1 MKKLILSLIAVAVGT
16 LSSFAQSDLVATLSH
31 GSSLSTFSGMDALA
45 QAYAAAA
52 EGDVITLSPGVFN
65 AVNIE
70 KAITVRGA
78 GMQPMESNGYVATQ
92 LANNVTINVP
102 SGNSSTLTIE
112 GLQFLGSLGVYGDNL
127 ATVLFQKS
135 RFDKA
140 VTGFGVNLQALS
152 CIFAQSLT
160 ASYRIN
166 DYSSDFRNTTIKC
179 MNSVIKNATAY
190 GYYNEAPALAKIVAT
205 NCIVLPYGNGV
216 KNCVFNNC
224 IIIAGYAGGT
234 YYNPLPES
242 CSASHCI
249 GIWQRETDNLFCN
262 IANPTNTMLEGRDEA
277 AFTNVFKSITSVDNL
292 SSINAT
298 FELTETA
305 AATYLGDD
313 GTQVGIYGGTNPFNP
328 TPSNPQ
334 VKKFTVN
341 STTEGDQLKVKINV
355 E

>member
-1 MKKLILSLIAVAVGT
+1 
-16 LSSFAQSDLVATLSH
+16 
-31 GSSLSTFSGMDALA
+31 MDALA
-45 QAYAAAA
+45 QAYEAAV

-92 LANNVTINVP
+92 LAQNVTINVP
-102 SGNSSTLTIE
+102 SGASSTLTIE
-112 GLQFLGSLGVYGDNL
+112 GIQFLGSLEVYGDNL
-127 ATVLFQKS
+127 APVTFTKNRFKS
-135 RFDKA
+135 A
-140 VTGFGVNLQALS
+140 VNGWGISMNAYS
-152 CIFAQSLT
+152 CVFSNGLCAWYSNSSNDYKNTTLNCFNCVIVKAQS
-160 ASYRIN
+160 S
-166 DYSSDFRNTTIKC
+166 
-179 MNSVIKNATAY
+179 
-190 GYYNEAPALAKIVAT
+190 GYYQNNRVAVVAKIVAT

-216 KNCVFNNC
+216 NNCVFNNC

>member
-31 GSSLSTFSGMDALA
+31 GSSLSTFSGIDALA
-45 QAYAAAA
+45 QAYAAAE

-78 GMQPMESNGYVATQ
+78 GMQPMESNGYVATE
-92 LANNVTINVP
+92 LSGIFTINVP
-102 SGNSSTLTIE
+102 SDAASNCMIE
-112 GLQFLGSLGVYGDNL
+112 GAKMLGRVDVYGSNM
-127 ATVLFQKS
+127 APMVFSKC
-135 RFDKA
+135 RFEGILYA
-140 VTGFGVNLQALS
+140 CGVSMTAHSCFFAHLWALYENNS
-152 CIFAQSLT
+152 I
-160 ASYRIN
+160 YK
-166 DYSSDFRNTTIKC
+166 NTTINC
-179 MNSVIKNATAY
+179 FNCIILNATTA
-190 GYYNEAPALAKIVAT
+190 GYNTAQAVSAKIIAS
-205 NCIVLPYGNGV
+205 NSIVLPWGNGV
-216 KNCVFNNC
+216 PNSVFYNC

-234 YYNPLPES
+234 YYNPLPET
-242 CSASHCI
+242 CSADHCI
-249 GIWQRETDNLFCN
+249 GIWQRDTDDLFCN
-262 IANPTNTMLEGRDEA
+262 IVNSTNTMLEGRGEA
-277 AFTNVFKSITSVDNL
+277 AFTNVFKSITSVGNL

-328 TPSNPQ
+328 TPTNPQ

-341 STTEGDQLKVKINV
+341 STTEGDRLKVKINV

>member
-31 GSSLSTFSGMDALA
+31 GSSLSTFSGIDALA
-45 QAYAAAA
+45 QAYEAAV

-78 GMQPMESNGYVATQ
+78 GMQPMESNGYVTTQ
-92 LANNVTINVP
+92 IVGEISVNIPQDA
-102 SGNSSTLTIE
+102 SSALTIE
-112 GLQFLGSLGVYGDNL
+112 GVNLLSSIVINGENL
-127 ATVLFQKS
+127 AKVNLSKS
-135 RFDKA
+135 RFEQI
-140 VTGFGVNLQALS
+140 VTGNGIQMNAIS
-152 CIFAQSLT
+152 CIFAHSLESR
-160 ASYRIN
+160 AGYHPN
-166 DYSSDFRNTTIKC
+166 YKNTILYLL
-179 MNSVIKNATAY
+179 NSVIISASSSYVVSNGK
-190 GYYNEAPALAKIVAT
+190 GFIGKIIAT
-205 NCIVLPYGNGV
+205 NSIIGANSLHYDNLI
-216 KNCVFNNC
+216 NC
-224 IIIAGYAGGT
+224 IINSRT
-234 YYNPLPES
+234 YLLNNEPLPQT
-242 CSASHCI
+242 CNAQNCI
-249 GIWQRETDNLFCN
+249 GINTDGATPNLFQDIQNPSN
-262 IANPTNTMLEGRDEA
+262 IMVEGSGETA
-277 AFTNVFKSITSVDNL
+277 YASLFKTFRG
-292 SSINAT
+292 NAQKMTET

-328 TPSNPQ
+328 TPTNPQ

>member
-31 GSSLSTFSGMDALA
+31 GSSFSTFSGIDALA
-45 QAYAAAA
+45 QAYEAAV

-92 LANNVTINVP
+92 LSGQMVVKVP
-102 SGNSSTLTIE
+102 SNTSSILTLEGVQVLGASSIGGNSLAPVHFI
-112 GLQFLGSLGVYGDNL
+112 GVRFEKDVAAAGVSAY
-127 ATVLFQKS
+127 AT
-135 RFDKA
+135 
-140 VTGFGVNLQALS
+140 S
-152 CIFAQSLT
+152 CIFGTSLISQFQISGIT
-160 ASYRIN
+160 NGDQNTTLNCFNCVMVSASSSGHN
-166 DYSSDFRNTTIKC
+166 SYSS
-179 MNSVIKNATAY
+179 V
-190 GYYNEAPALAKIVAT
+190 AKIVAK
-205 NCIVLPYGNGV
+205 NCIFRVGWDRLPYSSLTS
-216 KNCVFNNC
+216 C
-224 IIIAGYAGGT
+224 IVMSGDTGDNA
-234 YYNPLPES
+234 PLSET
-242 CSASHCI
+242 CNAHNCI
-249 GIWQRETDNLFCN
+249 GINTRYTPNVFEN
-262 IANPTNTMLEGRDEA
+262 ILDPSNTMAEGFNIFKTLTWLGKSP
-277 AFTNVFKSITSVDNL
+277 AFTE
-292 SSINAT
+292 T

-341 STTEGDQLKVKINV
+341 STIEGDQLKVKINV

>member
-1 MKKLILSLIAVAVGT
+1 MKKIILSLIAVAVGT

-78 GMQPMESNGYVATQ
+78 GMQPMESNGYVVTQ
-92 LANNVTINVP
+92 IIGAMTITVPDNASSVLSFEGVNPLTEVNIYGNNLAPINVMKCRFENNV
-102 SGNSSTLTIE
+102 E
-112 GLQFLGSLGVYGDNL
+112 GYGISMN
-127 ATVLFQKS
+127 
-135 RFDKA
+135 A
-140 VTGFGVNLQALS
+140 VS
-152 CIFAQSLT
+152 CIFVTRLGANN
-160 ASYRIN
+160 IK
-166 DYSSDFRNTTIKC
+166 SSNKYNTTLNC
-179 MNSVIKNATAY
+179 YNCVITNATAGGIRESY
-190 GYYNEAPALAKIVAT
+190 LAKIVAK
-205 NCIVLPYGNGV
+205 NCIVLTNGGYVPY
-216 KNCVFNNC
+216 CSFTNC
-224 IIIAGYAGGT
+224 IISSFDLSAE
-234 YYNPLPES
+234 LPQT
-242 CSASHCI
+242 CSAYKCVGIDLWSTPDVFKNII
-249 GIWQRETDNLFCN
+249 GPNV
-262 IANPTNTMLEGRDEA
+262 MVEGTGTTA
-277 AFTNVFKSITSVDNL
+277 CASVFKTYIPAKVNSNVVPPAFTE
-292 SSINAT
+292 T

-328 TPSNPQ
+328 TPTNPQ